1 MRRSGLWK
9 EPQVV
14 FTSCKTIIEDILPSM
29 MKCALQEFVFPF
41 VNATTS
47 MIVTFDLWM
56 NKGAFNTFVLVI
68 NFLTL
73 DWEPNLLTIG
83 LFEAKGILKVNFTN
97 QLQVLF
103 KKYKFTNKIIVML
116 NMKAQTY
123 LQ

>member
-1 MRRSGLWK
+1 
-9 EPQVV
+9 
-14 FTSCKTIIEDILPSM
+14 
-29 MKCALQEFVFPF
+29 
-41 VNATTS
+41 